1 MVLHRLEAQD
11 VTGADV
17 VCVHEHGGDAG
28 QEHLVE
34 DEQADDHPHHR
45 VDALTGVVRYDIA
58 KPTREC
64 NLVSIHCGE
73 ILLFATISPNLRA
86 SGTLYQYIAERYCC
100 SLRYRQTYARVQPC
114 INTLRREI
122 VVRYDIAKPTR
133 EWNLVSI
140 HCGEILLFATIS
152 PNLRASATLYQYIA
166 ERYCC
171 SLRYRQTYARVEPC
185 INTLRRDIVVRYDIA
200 KPTRE
205 WNLVSIHCGE
215 ILLFATIS
223 PNLRA
228 SATLYQYIA
237 ERYCCSLRYRQT
249 YARVEPCIN
258 TLRRDIVV
266 RYDIAKPTRE
276 WNLVSIHCGEIL
288 LFATISPNLRASA
301 TLYQYIAER
310 YCCSLRYRQTYARVE
325 PCINTLRR
333 DIVVRYDIAKPTRE
347 CNLVSI
353 HCGEILLFATISP
366 NLRASGTLYQY
377 IAERY
382 CCSLRYRQ
390 TYARVEPCINTL
402 RRDIVVRY
410 DIAKPTRECN
420 LVSIHCGEIL
430 LFATISPNLR
440 ASATLYQYIAERYCC
455 SLRYR
460 QTYARV
466 QPCINTLRRD
476 IVVRYDIAKPTRECN
491 LVSIHCGEI
500 LLFATISPNLRAS
513 GTLYQYIAER
523 YCCSLRYRQ
532 TYARVEP
539 CINTLRRD
547 IVVRYDI
554 AKPTREC
561 NLVSIH
567 CGEILL
573 FATISPNL
581 RASATLYQYIAER
594 YCCSLR
600 YRQTYA
606 RVQPCINTLRRDIV
620 VRYDIAKPTREWNL
634 VSIHCGEILLFA
646 TISPNLR
653 ASATLYQYIAERYC
667 CSLRYRQTYARVQ
680 PCINTLRRDIVVRY
694 DIAKP
699 TRECNLVSIHCGEI
713 LLFATISPN
722 LRASA
727 TLYQYI
733 AERYCCSLRYRQ
745 TYARVEPC
753 INTLRRDIVVR
764 CEWRTC

>member
-1 MVLHRLEAQD
+1 MRS
-11 VTGADV
+11 
-17 VCVHEHGGDAG
+17 
-28 QEHLVE
+28 LV
-34 DEQADDHPHHR
+34 
-45 VDALTGVVRYDIA
+45 
-58 KPTREC
+58 
-64 NLVSIHCGE
+64 
-73 ILLFATISPNLRA
+73 
-86 SGTLYQYIAERYCC
+86 
-100 SLRYRQTYARVQPC
+100 
-114 INTLRREI
+114 
-122 VVRYDIAKPTR
+122 
-133 EWNLVSI
+133 
-140 HCGEILLFATIS
+140 LFATIS

-205 WNLVSIHCGE
+205 CNLVSIHCGE
-215 ILLFATIS
+215 RLLFATIS

-228 SATLYQYIA
+228 SGTLYQYIA

-249 YARVEPCIN
+249 YARVQPCIN

-288 LFATISPNLRASA
+288 LFATISPNLRASG

-310 YCCSLRYRQTYARVE
+310 YCCSLRYRQTYARVQ
-325 PCINTLRR
+325 PCINTLRRDIVVRYDIAKPTREWNLVSIHCGEILLFATISPNLRASGTLYQYIAERYCCSLRYRQTYARVQPCINTLRRDIVVRYDIAKPTREWNLVSITLRR

-410 DIAKPTRECN
+410 DIAKP
-420 LVSIHCGEIL
+420 
-430 LFATISPNLR
+430 
-440 ASATLYQYIAERYCC
+440 
-455 SLRYR
+455 
-460 QTYARV
+460 YARV
-466 QPCINTLRRD
+466 Q
-476 IVVRYDIAKPTRECN
+476 
-491 LVSIHCGEI
+491 
-500 LLFATISPNLRAS
+500 
-513 GTLYQYIAER
+513 
-523 YCCSLRYRQ
+523 
-532 TYARVEP
+532 P

-653 ASATLYQYIAERYC
+653 ASGTLYQYIAERYC

-764 CEWRTC
+764 YDIAKPTRECNLVSIHCGEILLFATISPNLRASATLYQYIEERYCCSLRYRQTYARVQPCINTLRRDIVVRYDIAKPTRECNLVSIHCGEILLFATISPNLRASGTLYQYIAERYCCSMRMAHMLGMCA